1 LLRRLDAEGWLR
13 LLPSLPEPCP
23 ADMIRRPRLYLRAR
37 AWSQVFTANPH
48 PGGCQRVPVQG
59 QLAARVTDGIIER
72 EQAIKSG
79 SRFFAMGRYRRR
91 GVDLVVSRATGWRI
105 GFCFEPRP
113 FDNERAAD
121 ALRQALES
129 GWIDAAI
136 LVCCQGSPVVRRG
149 GVLYLPAP
157 LLLAMYRQ
165 WASEATTSERLQALF
180 RWLADQMLFLG
191 VFWDPAEP
199 PTLDFQY
206 EGLPEEAEPEFF
218 RPP

>member
-1 LLRRLDAEGWLR
+1 
-13 LLPSLPEPCP
+13 
-23 ADMIRRPRLYLRAR
+23 MIRRPRLYLRAR
-37 AWSQVFTANPH
+37 GWSQVFAANPL

-72 EQAIKSG
+72 ETAINSG

-105 GFCFEPRP
+105 GFCFEPRS
-113 FDNERAAD
+113 FEDDRAAE
-121 ALRQALES
+121 ALREALAA

-136 LVCCQGSPVVRRG
+136 LVSCEGWPALKRG
-149 GVLYLPAP
+149 GLLYLPGA

-165 WASEATTSERLQALF
+165 WTSRAIGSERLIALLG
-180 RWLADQMLFLG
+180 WLLGEMSIFLG

-206 EGLPEEAEPEFF
+206 DGLPEEAEPEFF